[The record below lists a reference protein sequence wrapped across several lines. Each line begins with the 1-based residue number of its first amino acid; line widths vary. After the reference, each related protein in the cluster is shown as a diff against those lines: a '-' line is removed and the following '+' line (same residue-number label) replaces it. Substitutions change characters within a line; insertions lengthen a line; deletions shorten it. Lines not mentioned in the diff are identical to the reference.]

1 MTRRAIIVLV
11 ASVFLSSFV
20 ALAGNVHLKGG
31 ANAEPVFNDQGLTL
45 SAASALAGLGNGDI
59 LVILNASANPTGQCC
74 NPSGGCKVPGQ
85 NPAPVQVTGSEAI
98 PASEIKNG
106 SVNFAVVTEPPTT
119 PIPGAPDCPGSSWT
133 ENITGMSFTSATI
146 TVLQGGQTVFTLS
159 CTFSS
164 PTSDGRVS
172 GQSVTCS

>member
-1 MTRRAIIVLV
+1 MSRRAIIVLV
-11 ASVFLSSFV
+11 TSVFISSLTAF
-20 ALAGNVHLKGG
+20 AANVHLKGG
-31 ANAEPVFNDQGLTL
+31 ANAAPVFNDQGLTL
-45 SAASALAGLGNGDI
+45 SASSALAGLGNGDV
-59 LVILNASANPTGQCC
+59 LVILNASANPTGRCC
-74 NPSGGCKVPGQ
+74 NPSGECKVPGQ

-133 ENITGMSFTSATI
+133 ESITNMSFTSATI
-146 TVLQGGQTVFTLS
+146 TVLQNGQTVFTLS

-172 GQSVTCS
+172 SQNVTCS